1 MSKVL
6 LVEDD
11 QDILDILVDIV
22 KRLKLDVLTANDGE
36 AALALFKSAKPDLV
50 MADIRMP
57 KLNGIDLS
65 AAIKR
70 LDSSVPV
77 VLFSGQ
83 YPNLVEDKVENQIEC
98 DHVLYKPFIQV
109 DIIESVRMF
118 LGAHI

>member
-1 MSKVL
+1 MPKVL

-22 KRLKLDVLTANDGE
+22 KRLKLDFVTANDGE
-36 AALALFKSAKPDLV
+36 AAFALFKAARPDMV

-57 KLNGIDLS
+57 KLDGIDLS
-65 AAIKR
+65 AAIKK
-70 LDSSVPV
+70 LDPSMPV

-83 YPNLVEDKVENQIEC
+83 YPNLVEDKLENKIEC

-109 DIIESVRMF
+109 DIVESLRMF
-118 LGAHI
+118 LGAGL

>member
-22 KRLKLDVLTANDGE
+22 KRLKLEVLTANDGE